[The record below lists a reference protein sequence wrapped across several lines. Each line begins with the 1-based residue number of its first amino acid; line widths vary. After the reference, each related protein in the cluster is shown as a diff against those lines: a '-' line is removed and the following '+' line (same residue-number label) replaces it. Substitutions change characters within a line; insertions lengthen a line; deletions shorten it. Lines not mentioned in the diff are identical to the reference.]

1 MQITYINLKLQI
13 DIPQL
18 IPMQLR
24 FVLIFLF
31 LGCNFLLFSQS
42 PEIDSLKNLSEN
54 AVSDTIRI
62 DADNLLARK
71 FRSIDVEK
79 TFEYAEKALSLA
91 QEIKDLPRQANILNY
106 IGIVYYGL
114 GNFELTLDYFYR
126 VLSIYEQLQDSVQLA
141 IIYNNVG
148 LILTDLGRINETIE
162 YYNKSLKIK
171 LLHGDSI
178 GVANTY
184 SNMGL
189 AYDEIGEID
198 TALYYYRLSYTI
210 DTIQKYAVGIYTDL
224 SNIGDNFMKR
234 ENYDS
239 AKKYYEGSMSL
250 MNQIDE
256 PYNKAE
262 LLEKFGN
269 LNLAQKE
276 YDRAKEKY
284 LLALEMA
291 EKIGAKQI
299 VGSVYKGLSE
309 VSKSTG
315 DFKGSLAFYEKY
327 VTIQREIFNEE
338 QARKLAQVENNF
350 QIQTRENQISLLN
363 KEAEIKDLRLES
375 NQMLIYWMGGII
387 ALIIF
392 IIILQYRKN
401 TYKTKTNVL
410 LRSQNDEINEKNK
423 NIMDSILCAKNIQQ
437 AILPDDE
444 KLKNVFNESFVFSKA
459 RDVVSGDFYWFAER
473 DDKVLIAAV
482 DCTGHGVPAAFLN
495 VLGNTLLNQI
505 VHESNVLSPSKILE
519 ELNSHVIESLKSNKV
534 YVQVDD
540 GMDIAL
546 CMFDRST
553 KKLSYAGAKR
563 PLYFIHKSKLNVVK
577 GDHYPVGG
585 MLYDVKRNYNQH
597 ELQLQSNDLI
607 YMFTDGIVD
616 QFGGESNKK
625 FMYSRLKNLLTDIVT
640 LPLEKQKETIENEI
654 MSWQG
659 SNEQTDDM
667 LFIGVKV

>member
-1 MQITYINLKLQI
+1 MRLKAL
-13 DIPQL
+13 
-18 IPMQLR
+18 
-24 FVLIFLF
+24 LF
-31 LGCNFLLFSQS
+31 FTLFGYSFLLFSQNS
-42 PEIDSLKNLSEN
+42 EIDSLKNLTEN
-54 AVSDTIRI
+54 AVSDTVRI
-62 DADNLLARK
+62 DAAGILARK
-71 FRSIDVEK
+71 FRSIDLEK
-79 TFEYAEKALSLA
+79 TFEYAEMALSMSK
-91 QEIKDLPRQANILNY
+91 EIEDLQRQAGILNY
-106 IGIVYYGL
+106 IGIVHYGL
-114 GNFELTLDYFYR
+114 GNYEQTLDYFYQ
-126 VLSIYEQLQDSVQLA
+126 VLSIHEQTQDSVQLA

-148 LILTDLGRINETIE
+148 LILTDLGRIKETID
-162 YYNKSLKIK
+162 YYKKSLKIK
-171 LLHGDSI
+171 LSKSDHLGA
-178 GVANTY
+178 ANTY

-198 TALYYYRLSYTI
+198 TAMYYYRLSYKI
-210 DTIQKYAVGIYTDL
+210 DKQENHVSGIYADL

-234 ENYDS
+234 QNYDS

-250 MNQIDE
+250 MNQIEE
-256 PYNKAE
+256 PYYKAE

-269 LNLAQKE
+269 LNVAQKE

-284 LLALEMA
+284 TMALSMA
-291 EKIGAKQI
+291 EEIGAKQI
-299 VGSVYKGLSE
+299 MGNAYKGLSE
-309 VSKSTG
+309 AYKATG
-315 DFKGSLAFYEKY
+315 DFKGSLQYYEKY
-327 VTIQREIFNEE
+327 SDIQREIFNED

-363 KEAEIKDLRLES
+363 KEAELKDLRLEG

-401 TYKTKTNVL
+401 AYKSKTNML
-410 LRSQNDEINEKNK
+410 LRTQNDEIKEKNK

-444 KLKNVFNESFVFSKA
+444 KLKNVFNEAFVFSRA

-473 DDKVLIAAV
+473 DEKILIAAV

-519 ELNSHVIESLKSNKV
+519 QLNDHVIDSLKSNKV

-546 CMFDRST
+546 CMFDRNT

-563 PLYFIHKSKLNVVK
+563 PLYFIHKSELNVVK

-585 MLYDVKRNYNQH
+585 MLYDTKRNYNQH
-597 ELQLQSNDLI
+597 ELQLQPNDLI

-625 FMYSRLKNLLTDIVT
+625 FMYGRLKKLLTDIVA
-640 LPLEKQKETIENEI
+640 LPLEKQKEAIENELI
-654 MSWQG
+654 NWQG
-659 SNEQTDDM
+659 NNEQTDDM